1 MFKKRYKGVKYPT
14 VRQLYNWINNEKI
27 DINKYNMCYKRR
39 KNKICSEMWSHTKW
53 NLENKTVLSISLRHK
68 YIDRRDALGHL
79 EINSILGKK
88 WTKFFNINSR

>member
-39 KNKICSEMWSHTKW
+39 KK
-53 NLENKTVLSISLRHK
+53 K
-68 YIDRRDALGHL
+68 YVQEYGH
-79 EINSILGKK
+79 IQNGI
-88 WTKFFNINSR
+88 